1 MKKVRSASQPALASC
16 ADRDTSAPDDRLVR
30 ISLQR
35 WLTRI
40 CEDSVLQRDEELRS
54 FIESDFGY
62 SPVPRPGHQGPPRF
76 VASSAVSG
84 VTSRFGIGMV
94 GSIGRVFRKG
104 GPPDED
110 EDLAIAKGE
119 LEKLEEKWA
128 GVAKAVQGTGKAR
141 RGE

>member
-1 MKKVRSASQPALASC
+1 MDVRSTETQTLTFNAFA
-16 ADRDTSAPDDRLVR
+16 DDRLVR

-40 CEDSVLQRDEELRS
+40 AEDPVLQRDEELRS

-62 SPVPRPGHQGPPRF
+62 SPVPRPGHHHAPQR
-76 VASSAVSG
+76 SAATSAVVSG
-84 VTSRFGIGMV
+84 VTSRFSAMPGIGT
-94 GSIGRVFRKG
+94 IGRVFALGKG
-104 GPPDED
+104 GQPPDED

-128 GVAKAVQGTGKAR
+128 NVARAVQGTGKAR